1 MAVLSLPLSFT
12 NSFWS
17 QDYRRGLEIIFAKL
31 QQGVAE
37 NEEIIAFVRARALA
51 EANLAAALSQ
61 SAQPGLDTHGFAAD
75 DGATLLMAFRGLQ
88 AETDKQAGVHK
99 NIAQELNALVA
110 DPFVEWAKGHRDRLN
125 AAQNTLI
132 EGHIRAYESSA
143 AEVLKLKNQYINKVR
158 KADEAEDDAKFAP
171 GSEVGSDKYTTSP
184 RLQPVDMPS
193 GDGRPAPQRG
203 FSVSERIAQR
213 LRDIQKKTA
222 TATGADNGEKEAL
235 LEKGKVDKG
244 KERAVDEHPI
254 PDESASPLP
263 MSPLLPPKLEIQTPG
278 SPMPPMPPSPMLL
291 AGLSVPPSA
300 VSDLLRRAQSELP
313 LRPVRFPLLGEYP
326 DCFTG
331 EEFATWL
338 RDNVDGLGGS
348 WDKAEDAAKDLTER
362 EGLLR
367 RIGEFRNFFEPSDEA
382 FYQFRPKAFE
392 LGRPSAVHQS
402 TLDSVA
408 SPLKI
413 TQGADDLFKRS
424 NKFLNVVSKALT
436 NDKEPPH
443 VRARIEA
450 EAADRT
456 YRIAIRKLD
465 RQRLGL
471 EERIEEALKNLQRM
485 EMDRLRAVKTLLL
498 QFHGTLSNLP
508 KALEGPL
515 ELSGSHIAAYIPET
529 DLNALIERYR
539 TGPFRPAPQL
549 YESIAHDEPDVVFG
563 IDLRKWADGG
573 WGTLAGTEEKK
584 ELVHPVLTALL
595 TALVQSY
602 AKLSNDEERRKAWI
616 YEVPLRAVHHAREA
630 LNGSDLDLPIPPD
643 LLTKYDAPVLASTI
657 KLWLLELDP
666 PLAMWDGWDEI
677 RKIYPSVGSSKS
689 VPTGEE
695 HQEALRAV
703 LQRFPK
709 VHLYALDALIT
720 HIRALIENTNSN
732 EENQVYIAKLSLSLG
747 RTILRPKHESP
758 VALQDRHPAM
768 FFIDLVD
775 LYKDLIPPV
784 IAKKKNET
792 ERRMPIRKRTAP
804 VDLRMS
810 RSRMSVG
817 TEARD
822 WLAQQRLSGKI
833 PAPVPPVPKLATPVP
848 PAASTTSAESAPI
861 PAPKEPEPKSASEA
875 VSSPSRS
882 EPSAA
887 SPAQE
892 SPSAPAPPVAQ
903 PASPPAKPTSPNVP
917 APPAFKE
924 PAPEVEDQPSRPSFR
939 EPSPEKD
946 DQPPR
951 PSFREPPPEPDD
963 QPPRP
968 PAFREPDL
976 SDVTPVPRPNFAEPP
991 PETEDE
997 PARDP
1002 SVFSSRQGSLS
1013 PTRSGS
1019 PRLTVKSPISP
1030 TSERSPSPLRN
1041 QDAPLSTGKANLGRS
1056 GSNEGASRAIRG
1068 PRGSR
1073 PPRTGGGGSVSQM
1086 VSSLN
1091 NRQSVT
1097 EAPRSPRRPLSAVS
1111 DNKRSSLTGTRGSL
1125 ARRTMDSDA
1134 EDNVVQ

>member
-12 NSFWS
+12 NSFWT
-17 QDYRRGLEIIFAKL
+17 QDYRRGLEVIFAKL
-31 QQGVAE
+31 QQGVVE
-37 NEEIIAFVRARALA
+37 NEEIISFVRARAVA

-61 SAQPGLDTHGFAAD
+61 SASPGSNATGFAAD

-88 AETDKQAGVHK
+88 AETEKQAGVHK
-99 NIAQELNALVA
+99 NIAHELDTLVA
-110 DPFVEWAKGHRDRLN
+110 DPFAEWAKGHRDRLN
-125 AAQNTLI
+125 SAQNTLI
-132 EGHIRAYESSA
+132 EGHIRAYEGSA
-143 AEVLKLKNQYINKVR
+143 VEVAKLKNQYINKVR

-184 RLQPVDMPS
+184 RLRPVDATTEE
-193 GDGRPAPQRG
+193 GRAPPQRG

-222 TATGADNGEKEAL
+222 TATGADDGEKEAL
-235 LEKGKVDKG
+235 IEKEKLDKG
-244 KERAVDEHPI
+244 KERAHDEHPI

-263 MSPLLPPKLEIQTPG
+263 MSPLLPPKLEVQTPG
-278 SPMPPMPPSPMLL
+278 SPMPPMPPAPMLL

-348 WDKAEDAAKDLTER
+348 WDRAEDAAKDLTER

-392 LGRPSAVHQS
+392 LGKPAAARQS

-424 NKFLNVVSKALT
+424 NKFLNVVSKALA
-436 NDKEPPH
+436 NDNEPRH
-443 VRARIEA
+443 VRARMEA

-485 EMDRLRAVKTLLL
+485 EMDRLRAVKTVLL

-539 TGPFRPAPQL
+539 TGPFRPVPQL

-573 WGTLAGTEEKK
+573 WGALAGNEEKK
-584 ELVHPVLTALL
+584 ELVHPVFAALFTAI
-595 TALVQSY
+595 TQAY
-602 AKLSNDEERRKAWI
+602 AKLPNDEERRKAWI

-666 PLAMWDGWDEI
+666 PLAMWDGWDDI
-677 RKIYPSVGSSKS
+677 RKIYPSVGSGKS
-689 VPTGEE
+689 APTGEE

-709 VHLYALDALIT
+709 VHLYALDALIS
-720 HIRALIENTNSN
+720 HIRTLIENTNSD
-732 EENQVYIAKLSLSLG
+732 EENKVYIAKLSLTLG

-758 VALQDRHPAM
+758 VSLQDRHPAM

-775 LYKDLIPPV
+775 LYQDLIPPT

-804 VDLRMS
+804 IDLRMS

-833 PAPVPPVPKLATPVP
+833 PAPVPPVPKIATPVP
-848 PAASTTSAESAPI
+848 PASNTSTTDEAF
-861 PAPKEPEPKSASEA
+861 PAPAAPASEPESKPGSVISPKSEA
-875 VSSPSRS
+875 
-882 EPSAA
+882 AA
-887 SPAQE
+887 NSPAPE
-892 SPSAPAPPVAQ
+892 SPSSVASAAKPV
-903 PASPPAKPTSPNVP
+903 SPPAQSDFSSVP
-917 APPAFKE
+917 PPPAFKE
-924 PAPEVEDQPSRPSFR
+924 PAPEADDQLSRPSFK
-939 EPSPEKD
+939 EPPPEED

-951 PSFREPPPEPDD
+951 PSFKEPPPEVDD

-976 SDVTPVPRPNFAEPP
+976 SDVTPVPRPNFADPP
-991 PETEDE
+991 PEHGDE
-997 PARDP
+997 PERDP
-1002 SVFSSRQGSLS
+1002 TVFSSRQGSLS

-1030 TSERSPSPLRN
+1030 SGERSPSPLRN
-1041 QDAPLSTGKANLGRS
+1041 PDAPLTSGKASVSRT
-1056 GSNEGASRAIRG
+1056 GSNEAARAVRG

-1086 VSSLN
+1086 VSNL

-1097 EAPRSPRRPLSAVS
+1097 DAPRSPRRPISGIS
-1111 DNKRSSLTGTRGSL
+1111 DNKRASLTGSRGSL